1 MKKLLLTLSIV
12 ALAVCFFALGICASP
27 ICAEG
32 EHEGVWSLK
41 ADKSYVTDAYAR
53 EICAKCNLVLSEEI
67 ISPSQVG
74 RALNISDLRDEKG
87 EIIESAPHPFMHFF
101 VKVPFD
107 VKVGDIL
114 RAGE

>member
-1 MKKLLLTLSIV
+1 MND
-12 ALAVCFFALGICASP
+12 
-27 ICAEG
+27 AER
-32 EHEGVWSLK
+32 EVQARLNES
-41 ADKSYVTDAYAR
+41 ADGGKYYLFMQKN
-53 EICAKCNLVLSEEI
+53 KCKIGDGAEI

-74 RALNISDLRDEKG
+74 KALEITNLRDENG
-87 EIIESAPHPFMHFF
+87 NEIESAPHPFMHFF